1 MEDENSY
8 KCVRYKGKKAGIL
21 IRKRNDEAI
30 IGECES
36 IIKKDIKEE
45 KLKSKSSI
53 TKKLK
58 KKGSSYI
65 GRFNSSKSKIS
76 NDSDDEEGDSDSS
89 MDGSSDDDD
98 DDDETTSK
106 VYSDI
111 SDDKPLP
118 EFLDGLYGKKK
129 NNNKEGQDKKKTT
142 VTYTID
148 QDGQTKTFEKV
159 TSMEDT
165 LDWEQAYH
173 EKYAQN
179 TDFIYSFISG
189 NKDNSKIKHLNYMEI
204 EKLKLKK
211 ITEEEYFNPASTGE
225 LHLGRIMDV
234 TESKKTYKH
243 KIKFWMAKESSHFPI
258 SSNDVQPLFKFI
270 MMILLDQVKSNKYS
284 TEMDKQAYT
293 YLTQTVIQ
301 SVQKK
306 HSFPVKTSKYIYL
319 YIMHIVIILYIYKCN
334 FHL

>member
-89 MDGSSDDDD
+89 MDDSS